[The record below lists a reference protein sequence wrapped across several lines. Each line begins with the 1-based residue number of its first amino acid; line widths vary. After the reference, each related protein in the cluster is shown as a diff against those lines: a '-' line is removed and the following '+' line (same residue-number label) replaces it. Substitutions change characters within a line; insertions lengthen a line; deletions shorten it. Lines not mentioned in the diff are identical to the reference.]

1 MINIKINFKIDLK
14 IFFKLNNINKML
26 SNDDLNEIEKS
37 FMNKKSQDVIRGMI
51 LVLGAIII
59 VYSIFY

>member
-1 MINIKINFKIDLK
+1 
-14 IFFKLNNINKML
+14 ML
-26 SNDDLNEIEKS
+26 SNDDINEIEKS

-51 LVLGAIII
+51 FILGAIII